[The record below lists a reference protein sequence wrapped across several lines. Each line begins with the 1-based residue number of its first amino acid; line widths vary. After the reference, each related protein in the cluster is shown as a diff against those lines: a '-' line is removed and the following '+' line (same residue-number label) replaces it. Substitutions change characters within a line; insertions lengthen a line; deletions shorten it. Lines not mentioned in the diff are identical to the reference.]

1 MPTVTLIGASGL
13 QRGGLRHL
21 LAEEG
26 FTVVA
31 EATSAQ
37 ALPGASADVIVYDAT
52 GAPRVGDDVRA
63 LRALHPDS
71 RVVLLADAISAS
83 LLRGALEAGAD
94 GCLSADTSSR
104 ALAEWLHFTLAGGKA
119 FPRDLASILAQ
130 GMAPSETKQAAGRPL
145 SAREKDILHGLL
157 CGRSNKRIANDLGIT
172 EATVK
177 VHLKTLLRKINVANR
192 TQAAIWAMN
201 NGIAVPA
208 QIAPAVG

>member
-26 FTVVA
+26 FTVIA
-31 EATSAQ
+31 EAASAQ
-37 ALPGASADVIVYDAT
+37 ALPGASADVIVFDAT
-52 GAPRVGDDVRA
+52 GVPQVGEDVRA
-63 LRALHPDS
+63 LRAFHPGS
-71 RVVLLADAISAS
+71 RVVLLAGTISAP
-83 LLRGALEAGAD
+83 LLREALEAGAD
-94 GCLSADTSSR
+94 GCLTADTSSR

-119 FPRDLASILAQ
+119 FPRDLAGILAQ
-130 GMAPSETKQAAGRPL
+130 GLAPSDTKPVAGRPL
-145 SAREKDILHGLL
+145 SARERDILHGLL
-157 CGRSNKRIANDLGIT
+157 GGHSNKRIANDLGIT

-208 QIAPAVG
+208 